1 MMLRRSLTILAVLIS
16 LCPMLAAARPAP
28 RPETGIGLL
37 VVRPAA
43 GDAASVPAPLVIYRE
58 PGIGRLGARSPAKM
72 HSLTTVVRTA
82 SGEYPLTVT
91 ATRLD
96 WLKIVYDDAGREG
109 WIEEQRPW
117 TFARWD
123 DYLRGKA
130 AHLLWGLRKPYYQL
144 RGGPEE
150 GAPERAT
157 LTPERQLRIIEVA
170 GDRVRVLVDLTT
182 MGWLRWRDEDGRIL
196 LAID

>member
-1 MMLRRSLTILAVLIS
+1 MKGFRPLTILVVLVL
-16 LCPMLAAARPAP
+16 LCPALALARPAP

-43 GDAASVPAPLVIYRE
+43 DSETPVSAPLIIYRE
-58 PGIGRLGARSPAKM
+58 PGIGRLGERSPATM
-72 HSLTTVVRTA
+72 HSLATVVRTA
-82 SGEYPLTVT
+82 PGEYPLTVT
-91 ATRLD
+91 ATKLD
-96 WLKIVYDDAGREG
+96 WLKVIYDEAGREG
-109 WIEEQRPW
+109 WVEDRRLW
-117 TFARWD
+117 TFVRWD

-130 AHLLWGLRKPYYQL
+130 AHLLRGLRKPYYLL
-144 RGGPEE
+144 RGGPGED
-150 GAPERAT
+150 APERAT

-170 GDRVRVLVDLTT
+170 GDRVQVLVDLVT